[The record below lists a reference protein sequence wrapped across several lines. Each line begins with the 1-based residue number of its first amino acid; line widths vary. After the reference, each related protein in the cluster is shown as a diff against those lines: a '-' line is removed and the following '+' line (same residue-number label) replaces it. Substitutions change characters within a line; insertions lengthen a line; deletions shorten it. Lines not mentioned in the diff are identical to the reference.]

1 MGVMFYSDGVCGSN
15 TELNRELNV
24 LICEE
29 PPFFICPLF
38 TSFFVFDKAM
48 HNSHQKSPV

>member
-29 PPFFICPLF
+29 PPFFNM
-38 TSFFVFDKAM
+38 SFIYFIFCI
-48 HNSHQKSPV
+48 